1 MKSTREA
8 IETEKERK
16 QAKNLQISKIIMF
29 EKEQKTDLNK
39 IILTYYVTGVIKI
52 ILKWEIAVFYF

>member
-1 MKSTREA
+1 
-8 IETEKERK
+8 
-16 QAKNLQISKIIMF
+16 MF

>member
-52 ILKWEIAVFYF
+52 ILK